1 MGPNI
6 LPILIMNR
14 DCRAR
19 FVINASRSSTSRSI
33 GTGWWRF
40 RSNRGN
46 LFEHRGIVLRIDHAH
61 ILGSVVRD
69 VPVAVPRMH
78 VAHIVIAAPGTAA
91 GQDALERFAEL
102 CIENRIND
110 GVERGIGV
118 AQPGEYLE
126 GLAADA
132 GLAECRHDV
141 HAEEGN
147 PAN

>member
-1 MGPNI
+1 M
-6 LPILIMNR
+6 
-14 DCRAR
+14 
-19 FVINASRSSTSRSI
+19 
-33 GTGWWRF
+33 
-40 RSNRGN
+40 
-46 LFEHRGIVLRIDHAH
+46 LRIDHAH

-118 AQPGEYLE
+118 AQPGEDLE

-132 GLAECRHDV
+132 GLAECRHDI

-147 PAN
+147 PANQENPHNYAHCDGGLVVRNVVRRGVHLF